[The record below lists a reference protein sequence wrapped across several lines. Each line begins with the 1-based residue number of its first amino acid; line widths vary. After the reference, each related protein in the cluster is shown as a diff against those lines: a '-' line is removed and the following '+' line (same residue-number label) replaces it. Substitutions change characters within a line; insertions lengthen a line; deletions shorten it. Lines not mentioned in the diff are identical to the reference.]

1 MKFGRYLTV
10 MMSSWLLAAAMVAVF
25 NVLVDAT
32 GISPVRV
39 AVAGF
44 NKWKPLR
51 DDHDWIVKRY
61 DIRRSQPTTI
71 FMGSSRVKQSMDPR
85 LVVGTGFAPAYNGGI
100 NGIANFT
107 ETKS

>member
-44 NKWKPLR
+44 NKWN
-51 DDHDWIVKRY
+51 
-61 DIRRSQPTTI
+61 RSVTI
-71 FMGSSRVKQSMDPR
+71 MIGS
-85 LVVGTGFAPAYNGGI
+85 
-100 NGIANFT
+100 
-107 ETKS
+107 